1 MSFFGGG
8 QQEAPT
14 VDPLFAAQT
23 EMEMVTVSLNKIVS
37 TCFTKC
43 ASRKH
48 KDKDLQLGEMSC
60 IDRCTAK
67 YLDAQEKV
75 GLVLQ
80 KANEEQAKQMQNMQ
94 QMQNAFGG

>member
-1 MSFFGGG
+1 
-8 QQEAPT
+8 
-14 VDPLFAAQT
+14 
-23 EMEMVTVSLNKIVS
+23 MEMVTVSLNKIVS

-75 GLVLQ
+75 GFVLQ
-80 KANEEQAKQMQNMQ
+80 RANEEQAKQVENMQ
-94 QMQNAFGG
+94 QMQSAFGG

>member
-1 MSFFGGG
+1 
-8 QQEAPT
+8 
-14 VDPLFAAQT
+14 
-23 EMEMVTVSLNKIVS
+23 MEMVTVALNKIVS

-43 ASRKH
+43 VSRKH
-48 KDKDLQLGEMSC
+48 KQNDLQLGEMSC

-75 GLVLQ
+75 GMVLQ
-80 KANEEQAKQMQNMQ
+80 QANEKQAQEVQNMQ

>member
-1 MSFFGGG
+1 
-8 QQEAPT
+8 
-14 VDPLFAAQT
+14 
-23 EMEMVTVSLNKIVS
+23 MEMVNVALNKMVS
-37 TCFTKC
+37 TCFAKC

-48 KDKDLQLGEMSC
+48 KEKDLQLGEMSC

-80 KANEEQAKQMQNMQ
+80 RANEEQAQ
-94 QMQNAFGG
+94 QMQNLQQTQNGFGG

>member
-1 MSFFGGG
+1 
-8 QQEAPT
+8 
-14 VDPLFAAQT
+14 
-23 EMEMVTVSLNKIVS
+23 MEMVTVALNKIVT

-80 KANEEQAKQMQNMQ
+80 RANEEQAKQVENMQ